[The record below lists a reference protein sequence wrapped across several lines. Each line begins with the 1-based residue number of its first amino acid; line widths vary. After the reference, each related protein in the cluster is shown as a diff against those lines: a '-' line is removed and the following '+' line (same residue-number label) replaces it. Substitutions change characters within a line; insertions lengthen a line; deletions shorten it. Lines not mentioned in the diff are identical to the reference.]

1 MKLLLKALSSF
12 CRVLAFDPSLR
23 SVVGGGKH
31 SCFRELLRLLCGK
44 AVRPCKKSSTR
55 KQAASG
61 NTVTIAAATS
71 VASLTFGKRLLT
83 DSLES
88 VTGVREVVIV
98 VSYLFN
104 FLLFN
109 LNLLE

>member
-12 CRVLAFDPSLR
+12 CRVLVSDPSLK
-23 SVVGGGKH
+23 SVVDGGKH
-31 SCFRELLRLLCGK
+31 SCSRELLRLLCGK
-44 AVRPCKKSSTR
+44 AVRPCKKSSTGI
-55 KQAASG
+55 QVASG
-61 NTVTIAAATS
+61 NTVTTAAATS